1 MRYRAFGKAGFE
13 ASILGFG
20 CMRLPVIGGDP
31 GRIDEPLATR
41 MLHSAI
47 DAGVNYVDTA
57 YGYHK
62 GESER
67 FVGRALKGDWRSKV
81 QLATKMPMW
90 KIESAADF
98 DLLLNEQLE
107 KLQTDRIDCYL
118 LHGLRAE
125 RWEKGQR
132 LGILE
137 WAERAIASG
146 RIGCLGFS
154 FHDKYETFPRIID
167 AWDKWT
173 FCQIQYNYMDEEHQ
187 AGTKGLKYAR
197 AKGLAVVVMEPLLG
211 GNLTSPPEQIAA
223 LWATAQRRRSPV
235 EWALAWAWS
244 KPEVNV
250 VLSGMSAMAHVEENL
265 RLAESAPMLSSG
277 DLELVGRVR
286 DRYREIRPVPC
297 TQCEYCMP
305 CPHGVAI
312 PKVFKIY
319 NDGVAYNNANR
330 AKKQHAQLEAGS
342 NSLACTQCRECE
354 PKCPQSIEIATWM
367 PRIAEELKS

>member
-67 FVGRALKGDWRSKV
+67 FVGRALKGEWRRKV
-81 QLATKMPMW
+81 HLATKMPMW

-98 DLLLNEQLE
+98 DLILNEQLE
-107 KLQTDRIDCYL
+107 KLQTDHIDCYL
-118 LHGLRAE
+118 LHGLKAD

-132 LGILE
+132 LGILD

-154 FHDKYETFPRIID
+154 FHDEYKTFPRIID
-167 AWDKWT
+167 DWDKWT

-187 AGTKGLKYAR
+187 AGTKGLQYAH

-211 GNLTSPPEQIAA
+211 GNLTSPPDPVAS
-223 LWATAQRRRSPV
+223 LWATAERKRSPV
-235 EWALAWAWS
+235 EWALSWVWS
-244 KPEVNV
+244 KPEVSV
-250 VLSGMSAMAHVEENL
+250 VLSGMSAMEHVEENL
-265 RLAESAPMLSSG
+265 RLADSSQKLSAG
-277 DLELVGRVR
+277 ELELVGRVR

-305 CPHGVAI
+305 CPNGVAI
-312 PKVFKIY
+312 PKVFRIY
-319 NDGVAYNNANR
+319 NDSVVYNNPGR
-330 AKKQHAQLEAGS
+330 AKKQLAQIEAGS
-342 NSLACTQCRECE
+342 RPSACIECRECE
-354 PKCPQSIEIATWM
+354 PKCPQSIEISSWM
-367 PRIAEELKS
+367 PRIAVEIKV

>member
-1 MRYRAFGKAGFE
+1 MRYRKFGKAGFE

-67 FVGRALKGDWRSKV
+67 FVGRALKGEWRRKV
-81 QLATKMPMW
+81 HLATKMPMW

-98 DLLLNEQLE
+98 DLILNEQLE

-118 LHGLRAE
+118 LHGLKAE

-132 LGILE
+132 LGILD

-154 FHDKYETFPRIID
+154 FHDEYKTFPRIID
-167 AWDKWT
+167 GWDKWT

-187 AGTKGLKYAR
+187 AGTKGLEYAH

-211 GNLTSPPEQIAA
+211 GNLTSPPDAVA
-223 LWATAQRRRSPV
+223 SLWATAGRKMSPV
-235 EWALAWAWS
+235 EWALSWVWS
-244 KPEVNV
+244 KPEVSV
-250 VLSGMSAMAHVEENL
+250 VLSGMSAMEHVEENL
-265 RLAESAPMLSSG
+265 RLADSSKRLTAG
-277 DLELVGRVR
+277 ELELVGRVR
-286 DRYREIRPVPC
+286 DKYREIRPVPC

-305 CPHGVAI
+305 CPNGVAI
-312 PKVFKIY
+312 PKVFRIY
-319 NDGVAYNNANR
+319 NDGVVYNNPTR
-330 AKKQHAQLEAGS
+330 AKKQIAQMEAGS
-342 NSLACTQCRECE
+342 RASACIECRECE
-354 PKCPQSIEIATWM
+354 PKCPQSIEISSWM
-367 PRIAEELKS
+367 PRIAEEIKV

>member
-13 ASILGFG
+13 ASVLGFG

-31 GRIDEPLATR
+31 ARIDEPLATR

-67 FVGRALKGDWRSKV
+67 FVGRALKGEWRRKV
-81 QLATKMPMW
+81 HLATKMPMW

-98 DLLLNEQLE
+98 DPILNEQLE
-107 KLQTDRIDCYL
+107 KLQTDHIDCYL
-118 LHGLRAE
+118 LHGLKAD

-132 LGILE
+132 LGILD

-154 FHDKYETFPRIID
+154 FHDEYKTFPRIID
-167 AWDKWT
+167 GWDKWT

-187 AGTKGLKYAR
+187 AGTKGLEYAH

-211 GNLTSPPEQIAA
+211 GNLTSPPDAVA
-223 LWATAQRRRSPV
+223 SLWATAGRKKSPV
-235 EWALAWAWS
+235 EWALSWVWS
-244 KPEVNV
+244 KPEVSV
-250 VLSGMSAMAHVEENL
+250 VLSGMSAMEHVEENL
-265 RLAESAPMLSSG
+265 RLADSAKRLTAAE
-277 DLELVGRVR
+277 LELVGRVR
-286 DRYREIRPVPC
+286 DKYREIRPVPC

-305 CPHGVAI
+305 CPNDVAI
-312 PKVFKIY
+312 SKVFRIY
-319 NDGVAYNNANR
+319 NDGVVYNNPAR
-330 AKKQHAQLEAGS
+330 AKKQIAQMEAGS
-342 NSLACTQCRECE
+342 RASACIECRECE
-354 PKCPQSIEIATWM
+354 PKCPQNIEISSWM
-367 PRIAEELKS
+367 PRIAEEIKV